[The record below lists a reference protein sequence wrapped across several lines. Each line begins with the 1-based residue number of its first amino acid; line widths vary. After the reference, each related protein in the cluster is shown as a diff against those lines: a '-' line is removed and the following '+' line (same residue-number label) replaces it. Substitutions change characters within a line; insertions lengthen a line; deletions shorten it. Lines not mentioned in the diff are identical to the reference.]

1 MEEKSCDN
9 QLVTSGIQFQRLVT
23 FGWKETLLVEC
34 LNNLKYGLNYNS
46 SEFDLFELNI
56 IKQVLLYIK
65 YNGMIDELIDIIEI
79 LLAKSIKDEQFEKF
93 LKFEYCRALLSQTNN
108 NPTNDVKFSQIFLDL
123 KKRSQNWKSFDD
135 IIQLS
140 LLQLQYC
147 IYVKNSTKAKDR
159 FNGILQTLLKNHNS
173 IYQNQRIYPLFP
185 NYRIF

>member
-1 MEEKSCDN
+1 MDLEEKSCDN

-23 FGWKETLLVEC
+23 FGWNETLLVEC

-93 LKFEYCRALLSQTNN
+93 
-108 NPTNDVKFSQIFLDL
+108 
-123 KKRSQNWKSFDD
+123 
-135 IIQLS
+135 
-140 LLQLQYC
+140 
-147 IYVKNSTKAKDR
+147 
-159 FNGILQTLLKNHNS
+159 
-173 IYQNQRIYPLFP
+173 
-185 NYRIF
+185 